1 MNRLLVTLLAAF
13 DALLTAAVGLVAALA
28 PLTVL
33 WVVGFGGGADWGGL
47 WPAAA
52 RLWQLGHLVPLHVT
66 LPEEYLAVT
75 GIPADAAQFTL
86 SLAPLAFAGF
96 SALAGARSGA
106 RAARA
111 GAGLFG
117 VASGALVFAAVA
129 ALVRLGTGTPVATIF
144 TWQAVLAPAL
154 VFGVPALIAA
164 IVVAWRVGDDGPIDA
179 LRPHLGRLGE
189 PAAAAAGL
197 GIAVAGILGLGALLV
212 VVGLLVRGGE
222 VVALYEAAHVDV
234 IGAIVFTLGQLAY
247 LPTLAVW
254 GMSFAAGPGFAIGIG
269 TNVSPAG
276 TSLGV
281 LPGIPMFGIV
291 PETFSSWMLLTI
303 LAVIA
308 VGFLAGWA
316 ARARLGQV
324 SATPRL
330 MVLAAITVLGGAAAA
345 ILAAV
350 ASGSVGPGRLAVVG
364 PDPGPV
370 ALAVGLELGVGA
382 AIALLTP
389 ARTTVRTEWEAYE
402 PAQRAFTASAI
413 PFDHDD
419 GPISVRDDDA
429 PAHPDGDAEATAP
442 LDVELGFDDSES
454 GSVPRPP
461 VD

>member
-13 DALLTAAVGLVAALA
+13 DAVITAAVGLVAALA

-33 WVVGFGGGADWGGL
+33 WVIGFSGGVDWGAL

-66 LPEEYLAVT
+66 LPAEYLAVT
-75 GIPADAAQFTL
+75 GIPEDAAQFAL

-117 VASGALVFAAVA
+117 VASGAFVFAAIAV
-129 ALVRLGTGTPVATIF
+129 LVRLSSGNPVAAIF

-154 VFGVPALIAA
+154 VFAVPALIAA
-164 IVVAWRVGDDGPIDA
+164 VVVAWRVGDDGPVDA
-179 LRPHLGRLGE
+179 VRPRLGQHGE
-189 PAAAAAGL
+189 AAAAATGL
-197 GIAVAGILGLGALLV
+197 GVAIAGLLGVGALLV
-212 VVGLLVRGGE
+212 VVGLVIRGGE

-234 IGAIVFTLGQLAY
+234 VGAIVFTLGQLAY
-247 LPTLAVW
+247 LPNLAVW
-254 GMSFAAGPGFAIGIG
+254 GMAFAAGPGFAIGVG

-281 LPGIPMFGIV
+281 IPGIPILGIV
-291 PETFSSWMLLTI
+291 PETFSFWMLLTI

-316 ARARLGQV
+316 ARARLGNV
-324 SATPRL
+324 GAAPRL
-330 MVLAAITVLGGAAAA
+330 AVLAAITVLGGAAAA
-345 ILAAV
+345 LLSVV

-370 ALAVGLELGVGA
+370 ALAVGLEIGVGA

-389 ARTTVRTEWEAYE
+389 ARHTPQTEWETYV
-402 PAQRAFTASAI
+402 PAERAFVPAAI
-413 PFDHDD
+413 PFDHDVPVTD
-419 GPISVRDDDA
+419 TPSAGDIPPTADAGDTIPLELDFGDDA
-429 PAHPDGDAEATAP
+429 RAEP
-442 LDVELGFDDSES
+442 R
-454 GSVPRPP
+454 PRPP